1 MRIGLKIYNTDW
13 LYMFNVVRL
22 APTSPD
28 QATCP
33 NGIKPDGP
41 IVNASGHSEV
51 AVGHPSL
58 EAEGALHPLIT
69 ASTASVFA
77 EISLELCP
85 YPARESDAL
94 HAQHQTAPGLEGAHR
109 RAVRTRGRHAMIS
122 ARGRHGKI

>member
-41 IVNASGHSEV
+41 IVNASGS
-51 AVGHPSL
+51 AHPITQKS
-58 EAEGALHPLIT
+58 PLLI
-69 ASTASVFA
+69 
-77 EISLELCP
+77 
-85 YPARESDAL
+85 
-94 HAQHQTAPGLEGAHR
+94 R
-109 RAVRTRGRHAMIS
+109 RWRQWTPSNH
-122 ARGRHGKI
+122 